1 MKTVQ
6 LEKSNEEEFLRF
18 LQKDEIR
25 HVFTICDLRYDRNK
39 TQIWTATENHEIYGY
54 LFEFDKRIVHTYG
67 TAESI
72 TQLIRHVDLS
82 EPTFVIEPHHLTIV
96 RKFFEP
102 IEPTDKASKS
112 KITTYLIMKT
122 TAKTFKPLIQHRI
135 KKLDIEDIK
144 EVAKNFGEEWAN
156 RIKDAIGKGIAY
168 GAYDNYTLASTATTL
183 EILDTIAL
191 IRGVY
196 TVDSLR
202 GKGLATSVVSA
213 IVKEIINLD
222 KDAVLWVAKDNVPA
236 RRVYEKIGFQRTQ
249 HVLLG
254 FMARK
259 L

>member
-1 MKTVQ
+1 MKTAR
-6 LEKSNEEEFLRF
+6 LEKSNGEDFLRF

-39 TQIWTATENHEIYGY
+39 TQIWTATENHEVRGY
-54 LFEFDKRIVHTYG
+54 LFEFDKRIIHTHG
-67 TAESI
+67 TVESI
-72 TQLIRHVDLS
+72 DKLIQYVALS

-96 RKFFEP
+96 RKLFEP
-102 IEPTDKASKS
+102 IKPTDKASKD
-112 KITTYLIMKT
+112 KITAYLIMKAT
-122 TAKTFKPLIQHRI
+122 VKTFKPSIQHKV
-135 KKLDIEDIK
+135 KKLDIEDLK

-156 RIKDAIGKGIAY
+156 RIKDAIERGIAY
-168 GAYDNYTLASTATTL
+168 GAYDNCTLASTATTS
-183 EILDTIAL
+183 EILDTMAL

-196 TVDSLR
+196 TVEFSR

-213 IVKEIINLD
+213 IVKEILNLG
-222 KDAVLWVAKDNVPA
+222 KDAVLWVAEDNIPA

-254 FMARK
+254 LKARK